1 VNLATAILIPLIA
14 GYAFSL
20 TWDGSRYFAARE
32 EGYRLYF
39 RTALY
44 GVVLFLAAALIHLYI
59 ISHFDGYLPYLKNV
73 LSAFINE
80 QSKIK
85 DDQITLISLA
95 LITLLLGLFLGHTL
109 NTLPYSKKIL
119 LFAATSNDDFEQLVI
134 RSVRKS
140 LPICVTM
147 SNKKVYVGYAIR
159 TIDPGDK
166 RTALR
171 ILPLISGYR
180 TEEGLINFNVSY
192 HDVYEKIS
200 PPNEDDEADEDLSH
214 LEISDFEKVLPYDE
228 IQSSHLFDL
237 AAYVRFQ
244 AQPQVDM
251 LAKD

>member
-1 VNLATAILIPLIA
+1 VNLATALLIPLIA

-20 TWDGSRYFAARE
+20 TWDGSRYFAVRE

-44 GVVLFLAAALIHLYI
+44 GLLLFLIAGLIHLYI
-59 ISHFDGYLPYLKNV
+59 ISHSDGYLLYFKHV
-73 LSAFINE
+73 LSAFVADHNAIT
-80 QSKIK
+80 
-85 DDQITLISLA
+85 DDQITLLSLA
-95 LITLLLGLFLGHTL
+95 VITLILGLFLGHIL

-119 LFAATSNDDFEQLVI
+119 LFAATSNDDFEQLI
-134 RSVRKS
+134 FRAVRKS
-140 LPICVTM
+140 LPVCVTM

-180 TEEGLINFNVSY
+180 TDEGLINFNVSY
-192 HDVYEKIS
+192 HDVYERIAPK
-200 PPNEDDEADEDLSH
+200 DDNHEADEDLSH

-228 IQSSHLFDL
+228 IQCSHLFDL
-237 AAYVRFQ
+237 AAYVSFQ
-244 AQPQVDM
+244 EPQEEVVVRE
-251 LAKD
+251 